1 VAPFQARI
9 GKEQRRQLLQQPV
22 GFETTY
28 QQQIQGEAQAALPR
42 KRLVALTMTAL
53 EAIRFNPLL
62 GNFNCLLFLGMFNW
76 LIKSVYYPKKCLT

>member
-1 VAPFQARI
+1 MAPFQARI

-28 QQQIQGEAQAALPR
+28 QQQIQGEGQAALPR

-62 GNFNCLLFLGMFNW
+62 GNFNYLLFLAMFNCK
-76 LIKSVYYPKKCLT
+76 LNPSIIPKNA